1 VNGGFFTKDGTVV
14 VDWDTAAPNVKRGIS
29 GLGAIGG
36 GAFFFFGC
44 WGGCTNG
51 GMISPLLP
59 GKNVEGSD
67 GVSEAGPARF
77 GMGRFYNLFVFFS
90 YN

>member
-14 VDWDTAAPNVKRGIS
+14 IDWDTAAPNVKRGIS

-36 GAFFFFGC
+36 GSIFFFFGC

-67 GVSEAGPARF
+67 GVSEAGAARF
-77 GMGRFYNLFVFFS
+77 GGILQFFYIFFL
-90 YN
+90 